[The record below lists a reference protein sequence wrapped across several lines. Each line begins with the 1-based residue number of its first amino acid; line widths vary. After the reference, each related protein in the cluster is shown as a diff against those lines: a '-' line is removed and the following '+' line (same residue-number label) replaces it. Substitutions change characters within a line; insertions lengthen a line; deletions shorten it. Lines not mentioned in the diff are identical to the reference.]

1 MRCQCHFTPCILQEC
16 VTILAR
22 AYADSPLPM
31 VLLSLS
37 YSICRIFLK
46 RNAFCEIFFQ
56 YFFVF
61 SRTCVNL
68 THIRRFQAACLI
80 GAPFQLKPLKR
91 NPQILTITICRK
103 NKKPDV
109 FFAKKFSYFFAAL
122 PDNMPY
128 IAAVTC
134 RLPSRIRN

>member
-1 MRCQCHFTPCILQEC
+1 MCCQCSFASCTAEMRYLY
-16 VTILAR
+16 TR

-31 VLLSLS
+31 VLLSLA

-46 RNAFCEIFFQ
+46 QNAFCEIFFQ

-61 SRTCVNL
+61 SRTCGNL
-68 THIRRFQAACLI
+68 TPIRRFQAAGLI
-80 GAPFQLKPLKR
+80 GAPFQLEPLKR

-109 FFAKKFSYFFAAL
+109 FLQRNFYIFFAAL

-128 IAAVTC
+128 IAAATC